1 MTGSVYDTR
10 DRLLELADTWP
21 RLEAALGG
29 IKGVIYDDMPRPA
42 SKERQLPI
50 NAAVSD
56 LMAEIRDWAAFLAR
70 TVREERG
77 SFAAAE
83 PASRMDIRLRA
94 LAGHADWLTA
104 HPELGDHV
112 ATEAA
117 DWITKAQ
124 KQLNPGHRKAR
135 MPGCRQPGCN
145 GTYTADNGRLE
156 CSTDNPLHMVNIT
169 RPVAINEAALARLR
183 QAATR

>member
-29 IKGVIYDDMPRPA
+29 IKGVIYDDMPKPA

-56 LMAEIRDWAAFLAR
+56 LMAEIRDWAAFLTR
-70 TVREERG
+70 TIKDERG
-77 SFAAAE
+77 YANRATDTGWRLRHLAAE
-83 PASRMDIRLRA
+83 AE
-94 LAGHADWLTA
+94 WLTA

-112 ATEAA
+112 ANEAA
-117 DWITKAQ
+117 DWIQKAQ

-135 MPGCRQPGCN
+135 MPGCRQPGCA

-156 CSTDNPLHMVNIT
+156 CSTSNPLHTVNIT
-169 RPVAINEAALARLR
+169 RPPTINEAALARLR

>member
-29 IKGVIYDDMPRPA
+29 IKGVTYDDMPKPA
-42 SKERQLPI
+42 SRERQLPI

-70 TVREERG
+70 TGREGNLATFGG
-77 SFAAAE
+77 SNTRNLLHSLAANAAWFA
-83 PASRMDIRLRA
+83 
-94 LAGHADWLTA
+94 A
-104 HPELGDHV
+104 HPELGDTV
-112 ATEAA
+112 APEAA
-117 DWITKAQ
+117 EWITKAQ
-124 KQLNPGHRKAR
+124 KQLNPGHRKAK
-135 MPGCRQPGCN
+135 MPTCRQPGCN
-145 GTYTADNGRLE
+145 GTYRADNGRLE
-156 CSTDNPLHMVNIT
+156 CTTGNPMHMVNIT
-169 RPVAINEAALARLR
+169 RPPTLNEAALARLR

>member
-29 IKGVIYDDMPRPA
+29 IKGVIYDDMPKPA

-70 TVREERG
+70 TLRDEGQV
-77 SFAAAE
+77 SAPAPF
-83 PASRMDIRLRA
+83 ASRMKC
-94 LAGHADWLTA
+94 LANHAAWFAA

-117 DWITKAQ
+117 DWIQKAQ
-124 KQLNPGHRKAR
+124 KQLNPGHRKAK

-156 CSTDNPLHMVNIT
+156 CSTGNPLHTVNIT
-169 RPVAINEAALARLR
+169 RPPTINEAALARLR

>member
-21 RLEAALGG
+21 RLEQALGG
-29 IKGVIYDDMPRPA
+29 IKGVIYDDMPKPA
-42 SKERQLPI
+42 SKERHLPI
-50 NAAVSD
+50 NANISD

-104 HPELGDHV
+104 HPELGDTI
-112 ATEAA
+112 APEAA
-117 DWITKAQ
+117 DWIQKANRQLDPTRRTKIPNATCWEPNCTATLQ
-124 KQLNPGHRKAR
+124 ATINGKNSTLTCGNQHTLPATDWIHKAR
-135 MPGCRQPGCN
+135 RP
-145 GTYTADNGRLE
+145 E
-156 CSTDNPLHMVNIT
+156 VN
-169 RPVAINEAALARLR
+169 A
-183 QAATR
+183 

>member
-10 DRLLELADTWP
+10 DRLRELADTWP

-29 IKGVIYDDMPRPA
+29 LKGVIYDDMPKPA

-70 TVREERG
+70 TVHSESDAILAIDPQG
-77 SFAAAE
+77 
-83 PASRMDIRLRA
+83 RLRG
-94 LAGHADWLTA
+94 LATHAEWLTA

-145 GTYTADNGRLE
+145 GTYSANNGRLE
-156 CSTDNPLHMVNIT
+156 CSTGNPLHAVNIT
-169 RPVAINEAALARLR
+169 RPPTINEAALTRLR

>member
-10 DRLLELADTWP
+10 DRFLELADTWP

-29 IKGVIYDDMPRPA
+29 IKGVTYDDMPKPA
-42 SKERQLPI
+42 SRERQLPI

-70 TVREERG
+70 TLRDETGERIYPFHTP
-77 SFAAAE
+77 SLLRDIANHAAWFA
-83 PASRMDIRLRA
+83 
-94 LAGHADWLTA
+94 A

-112 ATEAA
+112 ANEAA
-117 DWITKAQ
+117 EWITKAQ
-124 KQLNPGHRKAR
+124 KQLNPGRRKAR

-145 GTYTADNGRLE
+145 GEYRADNGRLE
-156 CSTDNPLHMVNIT
+156 CSTGNPLHMVNIT
-169 RPVAINEAALARLR
+169 RPVAISATGKHQLAQRLTGR
-183 QAATR
+183 A